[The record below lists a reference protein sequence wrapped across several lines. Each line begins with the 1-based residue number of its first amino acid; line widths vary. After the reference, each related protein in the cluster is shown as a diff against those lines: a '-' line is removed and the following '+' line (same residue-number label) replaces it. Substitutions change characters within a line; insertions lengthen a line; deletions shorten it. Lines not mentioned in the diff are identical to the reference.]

1 MKNQLNNRM
10 VAPTKWTHKDKL
22 LFHIIEKYGRQNENS
37 KKVVETFRKRKNK
50 PDVTL
55 FGVYDKPSETFYWTN
70 GMNEITLNM
79 VNTHYQE
86 VFGSNETIVKLCKPV
101 VRLEQ
106 KYHCVI
112 PYLMDILNAAFSVL
126 PVQRGEQMMF
136 GLVKLGLQDDFD
148 FNAFDGAMGA
158 YRLSH
163 LRPHRKTQKRKHR
176 D

>member
-1 MKNQLNNRM
+1 MKNQRNNRM
-10 VAPTKWTHKDKL
+10 VAPTKWTNKDKL
-22 LFHIIEKYGRQNENS
+22 LFHIIESFGRPNESS

-55 FGVYDKPSETFYWTN
+55 FGVYDRASETFYWMN
-70 GMNEITLNM
+70 GINEITLNM
-79 VNTHYQE
+79 VRQHYQS
-86 VFGSNETIVKLCKPV
+86 VFGSDETIVKLCKPV
-101 VRLEQ
+101 VRLER

-112 PYLMDILNAAFSVL
+112 PYLVDILNAAFSVL

-136 GLVKLGLQDDFD
+136 GLVKLGLKDDFD

-163 LRPHRKTQKRKHR
+163 LHPLRKTHKRKHR